1 MVQPYNIGVKVGAD
15 IDPLRKGLQDGAKE
29 LQSFSSRGVTA
40 LRTMASGFA
49 VVATAGATLTAGMV
63 AIAREA
69 SQLAREITN
78 LSKISGESAETFQA
92 LAYGAKTVGVENE
105 KLADIL
111 KDVNERVGEFSATG
125 AGPMKDF
132 FEEIAP
138 KIGVTIDQFKR
149 LSGSE
154 ALQLYY
160 DSLEKAGASQQQMTF
175 YLEQMA
181 SDTTKLIPLLKDG
194 GQGFATLAREA
205 ENARVIISEM
215 DLQVLN
221 ENSKAFDDMAN
232 SVKALSADLAVLMN
246 PEIEK
251 MAELVKRSAAGWR
264 GLIERIKDYREAADL
279 NAEINEKLEGSTE
292 RLGEMEQAQGGA
304 VNNLLQRQVELR
316 EKIVEKERALFKAVT
331 ENNNARIPGLQKSLE
346 LMNESYAANEAQ
358 IQQLRTE
365 SELAKEIYDARRGV
379 NEEILKGAE
388 LATEVAESAP
398 KRGDEDEFGPGF
410 LRDPFDPSQ
419 TDDPEKGRMD
429 EFSFGEDDPFAT
441 EQELFAQHWEEMNRI
456 AVEGA
461 GGISQIMAAQWGNA
475 VGSTAAA
482 GKSMLESFSQSSR
495 KMFEINKAWG
505 IADAIVSTAQGIA
518 AGVKLGWPAGIPA
531 VAWAVANGAAQISRI
546 RSTQFGGGG
555 GTPTATTSAPAQ
567 GQAAPGTNALGGQ
580 ESGRT
585 LRIEGLRADS
595 LYTGNQLQNLATNLE
610 EFWNDGGGKGRVI
623 FAGDK

>member
-1 MVQPYNIGVKVGAD
+1 MLDIGVRVGGD
-15 IDPLRKGLQDGAKE
+15 IDPLKKE
-29 LQSFSSRGVTA
+29 LDKGVKEVQGFASRSTAA

-138 KIGVTIDQFKR
+138 KIGVTIEQFKR

-194 GQGFATLAREA
+194 GRGFATLAQEA

-232 SVKALSADLAVLMN
+232 SVKALSSDLAVLMN
-246 PEIEK
+246 PEIER

-264 GLIERIKDYREAADL
+264 GLIDRIKEYRNLVDV
-279 NAEINEKLEGSTE
+279 NEKANELLEGSAE
-292 RLGEMEQAQGGA
+292 RLGQMEQAQGGA

-316 EKIVEKERALFKAVT
+316 EKIVQKEQELFKAVT
-331 ENNNARIPGLQKSLE
+331 ENNKARIPGLQKSLE
-346 LMNESYAANEAQ
+346 LMNESYAANEAH
-358 IQQLRTE
+358 IQQLRAE
-365 SELAKEIYDARRGV
+365 SELAKEIYEIRRGTT
-379 NEEILKGAE
+379 EEIVKQQELTAE
-388 LATEVAESAP
+388 AGSSVP
-398 KRGDEDEFGPGF
+398 RRGDEDEFGPGF

-419 TDDPEKGRMD
+419 TDDPKKGRMD
-429 EFSFGEDDPFAT
+429 EFSIGEDDPFAT

-461 GGISQIMAAQWGNA
+461 GGISQIMAQQWGNA

-505 IADAIVSTAQGIA
+505 IADAIISTAQGIA
-518 AGVKLGWPAGIPA
+518 AGVKLGWPMGIPA

>member
-1 MVQPYNIGVKVGAD
+1 MLDIGVRVGGD
-15 IDPLRKGLQDGAKE
+15 IDPLKKELKKGSQE

-49 VVATAGATLTAGMV
+49 VVATAGATLTTGMI

-111 KDVNERVGEFSATG
+111 KDVNERVGEFSSTG

-138 KIGVTIDQFKR
+138 KIGVTIEQFKR

-194 GQGFATLAREA
+194 GQGFAEMAREA

-221 ENSKAFDDMAN
+221 ENSKAFDDMAM
-232 SVKALSADLAVLMN
+232 SVKALSSDLAVLMN

-251 MAELVKRSAAGWR
+251 MAELLKESVAGWR
-264 GLIERIKDYREAADL
+264 GLIDRIKDYREAADL
-279 NAEINEKLEGSTE
+279 NAEINEKLEGSAE

-316 EKIVEKERALFKAVT
+316 EKIVEKEQELFKAVT

-358 IQQLRTE
+358 IQQLRAE
-365 SELAKEIYDARRGV
+365 SELAKEIYEIRRGTT
-379 NEEILKGAE
+379 EEIVKQQE
-388 LATEVAESAP
+388 LTTDAGPSIP
-398 KRGDEDEFGPGF
+398 KRGDENEFGPGF

-419 TDDPEKGRMD
+419 TDDPKKARMD

-461 GGISQIMAAQWGNA
+461 GGISQIMAQQWGNA

-482 GKSMLESFSQSSR
+482 GKSMMESFSQSSR

-518 AGVKLGWPAGIPA
+518 AGVKLGWPMGIPA

>member
-15 IDPLRKGLQDGAKE
+15 IDPLRKGLQEGSKE
-29 LQSFSSRGVTA
+29 LQIFSSRGVTA

-49 VVATAGATLTAGMV
+49 VVATAGATLTTGMV

-92 LAYGAKTVGVENE
+92 LAYGAKTVGIENE

-111 KDVNERVGEFSATG
+111 KDVNERVGEFSANG

-194 GQGFATLAREA
+194 GRGFATLAQEA

-246 PEIEK
+246 PEIER
-251 MAELVKRSAAGWR
+251 MAELVKRSVAGWR
-264 GLIERIKDYREAADL
+264 GLIDRIKEYRDLAD
-279 NAEINEKLEGSTE
+279 ANEKANELLEGSAE
-292 RLGEMEQAQGGA
+292 RLGQMEQAQGGA

-316 EKIVEKERALFKAVT
+316 EKMVQKEQELFKAVT
-331 ENNNARIPGLQKSLE
+331 ENNKARIPGLQKSLE

-358 IQQLRTE
+358 IQQLRNE
-365 SELAKEIYDARRGV
+365 SELAKQIYDLRRGIT
-379 NEEILKGAE
+379 EEIVNQQELTTDAE
-388 LATEVAESAP
+388 PSIP
-398 KRGDEDEFGPGF
+398 KRGDENEFGPGF

-419 TDDPEKGRMD
+419 TDDPKKARMD

-441 EQELFAQHWEEMNRI
+441 EQELFAQHWDEMNRI

-461 GGISQIMAAQWGNA
+461 GGISQIMAQQWGNA

-482 GKSMLESFSQSSR
+482 GKSMMESFSQSSR

-518 AGVKLGWPAGIPA
+518 AGVKLGWPMGIPA

>member
-1 MVQPYNIGVKVGAD
+1 MSQPYNIGVKVGAD
-15 IDPLRKGLQDGAKE
+15 IDPLRKGLQEGSKE
-29 LQSFSSRGVTA
+29 LQIFSSRGVTA

-49 VVATAGATLTAGMV
+49 VVATAGATLTTGMI

-92 LAYGAKTVGVENE
+92 LAYGAKTVGIENE

-111 KDVNERVGEFSATG
+111 KDVNERVGEFSANG

-194 GQGFATLAREA
+194 GRGFATLAQEA

-246 PEIEK
+246 PEIER
-251 MAELVKRSAAGWR
+251 MAELVKRSVAGWR
-264 GLIERIKDYREAADL
+264 GLIDRIKEYRDLAD
-279 NAEINEKLEGSTE
+279 ANEKANELLEGSAE
-292 RLGEMEQAQGGA
+292 RLGQMEQAQGGA

-316 EKIVEKERALFKAVT
+316 EKMVQKEQELFKAVT
-331 ENNNARIPGLQKSLE
+331 ENNKARIPGLQKSLE

-358 IQQLRTE
+358 IQQLRNE
-365 SELAKEIYDARRGV
+365 SELAKQIYDLRRGIT
-379 NEEILKGAE
+379 EEIVNQQELTTDAE
-388 LATEVAESAP
+388 PSIP
-398 KRGDEDEFGPGF
+398 KRGDENEFGPGF

-419 TDDPEKGRMD
+419 TDDPKKARMD

-441 EQELFAQHWEEMNRI
+441 EQELFAQHWDEMNRI

-461 GGISQIMAAQWGNA
+461 GGISQIMAQQWGNA

-482 GKSMLESFSQSSR
+482 GKSMMESFSQSSR

-518 AGVKLGWPAGIPA
+518 AGVKLGWPMGIPA

>member
-15 IDPLRKGLQDGAKE
+15 IDPLRKELDKGAGMLSGFASKGVGSLRGL
-29 LQSFSSRGVTA
+29 
-40 LRTMASGFA
+40 ASGFSMVTSA
-49 VVATAGATLTAGMV
+49 VTTLTGG
-63 AIAREA
+63 AIVLLLKEM

-92 LAYGAKTVGVENE
+92 LAYGAKTVGIENE

-160 DSLEKAGASQQQMTF
+160 DSLEKAGASQQQMIF

-194 GQGFATLAREA
+194 GQGFATLAQEA

-246 PEIEK
+246 PEIER
-251 MAELVKRSAAGWR
+251 MADLVKRSAAGWR
-264 GLIERIKDYREAADL
+264 GLIDRIKEYRNLAD
-279 NAEINEKLEGSTE
+279 ANEKVNELLEGSTE
-292 RLGEMEQAQGGA
+292 RLGHMEQAQGNA
-304 VNNLLQRQVELR
+304 TNNLLQRQVELR
-316 EKIVEKERALFKAVT
+316 EKIIEKERELFKAVT
-331 ENNNARIPGLQKSLE
+331 EGNKSQVAGLQKSLE
-346 LMNESYAANEAQ
+346 LMNQSYAANETA
-358 IQQLRTE
+358 IQQHAKE
-365 SELAKEIYDARRGV
+365 SELAKEVLEIRRGTV
-379 NEEILKGAE
+379 EQINQQIAAQEVLNE
-388 LATEVAESAP
+388 VSAP
-398 KRGDEDEFGPGF
+398 KRGDENEFENF
-410 LRDPFDPSQ
+410 IKDPFEAADPVK
-419 TDDPEKGRMD
+419 TPMMD
-429 EFSFGEDDPFAT
+429 EFSFGDDDPFAT
-441 EQELFAQHWEEMNRI
+441 EQELFAKHWEEMNRI

-461 GGISQIMAAQWGNA
+461 GGVSQIMAMQWGNA

-518 AGVKLGWPAGIPA
+518 AGVKLGWPMGIPA

-567 GQAAPGTNALGGQ
+567 GQAAPGTNTLGGQ

-595 LYTGNQLQNLATNLE
+595 LYTGNQLQNLASNLE